1 MPGAQEKNDKAYQ
14 KVKTHILKKTEQAS
28 EPDMVGMLELLDQE
42 LKRAKGSKGSHRYCA
57 KTDGQSKQRD
67 GVLRKNQK
75 KC

>member
-1 MPGAQEKNDKAYQ
+1 MTRHDKGQKN
-14 KVKTHILKKTEQAS
+14 TITETEQAS

-42 LKRAKGSKGSHRYCA
+42 LKTAKGSKGSHRYCA